1 MDLSLPVIWSNVLLD
16 FLTIK
21 KTSLIPWKVA
31 SEAFDIFS
39 RGKKVPFYRNS
50 ITLTENNTIFQV

>member
-1 MDLSLPVIWSNVLLD
+1 MLVAPGESGYIELD

-39 RGKKVPFYRNS
+39 RGKKVPFSGTR
-50 ITLTENNTIFQV
+50 